1 MPTGKREGGKF
12 IYRHADDSLIW
23 ELCGFIVY
31 TSVNNKKQMRKKKRF
46 NFCKNKNICLKKIIF
61 DVENILFY
69 LRIFD
74 KILVDI

>member
-31 TSVNNKKQMRKKKRF
+31 TSVNNKKQMRKKK
-46 NFCKNKNICLKKIIF
+46 KNDSTFVRIKIFVWKK
-61 DVENILFY
+61 LFSM
-69 LRIFD
+69 
-74 KILVDI
+74 